1 MKTLYI
7 VAGPTAS
14 GKTSFAIELAQKL
27 NTEIVSADSR
37 QIFKEM
43 NIGVARPTP
52 EELAMVRHHLIA
64 TWSVMEEYNVARYEK
79 EAMQIINSLFQN
91 HDSLVLCGGSGMYIN
106 AIINGIDEMPDCDTE
121 IRKELQKTFE
131 DKGLSYLQDLLK
143 EKDPEY
149 FAEVDIQNH
158 RRVMRALEVCIQT
171 GRPFSSFRLDKKAE
185 RDFNIKILGIERN
198 REELVKRIDDRV
210 DIMMQMGQKEE
221 AKELYK
227 YKDLPSLSTVG
238 YRELFEYFDNRLTLD
253 QAIEQIKIHTRQYA
267 KRQMTWFRKTEGIN
281 WLNFSKGNINI
292 EEIL

>member
-79 EAMQIINSLFQN
+79 EAMQIINSLFKN

-106 AIINGIDEMPDCDTE
+106 AIINGIDEMPDCNTE

-171 GRPFSSFRLDKKAE
+171 GKPFSSFRLDKKAE

-198 REELVKRIDDRV
+198 RENLVKRIDDRV

-221 AKELYK
+221 ARELYK

-238 YRELFEYFDNRLTLD
+238 YRELFEYFDNRLTLE
-253 QAIEQIKIHTRQYA
+253 QAIELIKVHTRQYA

-281 WLNFSKGNINI
+281 WINFSKGNINI

>member
-171 GRPFSSFRLDKKAE
+171 GKPFSSFRLDKKAE

-221 AKELYK
+221 SRELYK

-238 YRELFEYFDNRLTLD
+238 YRELFEYFDNRLTLE
-253 QAIEQIKIHTRQYA
+253 QAIELIKVHTRQYA